1 MTKNLN
7 EMTEL
12 DFADPID
19 WVYEVRRRVSERY
32 GHDIDRYM
40 NALRTKRSR
49 DEAKGIRVTYARLPI
64 ARRKV
69 VPIDPHFETGY

>member
-1 MTKNLN
+1 MTTFRREL
-7 EMTEL
+7 TEP

-40 NALRTKRSR
+40 DALRTKQRE
-49 DEAKGIRVTYARLPI
+49 DEAKGIHVNYVRLPI
-64 ARRKV
+64 ARRERNMV
-69 VPIDPHFETGY
+69 

>member
-40 NALRTKRSR
+40 NALRMKQRVE
-49 DEAKGIRVTYARLPI
+49 EAKGVHVNYVRLPI
-64 ARRKV
+64 ARREKNMV
-69 VPIDPHFETGY
+69 